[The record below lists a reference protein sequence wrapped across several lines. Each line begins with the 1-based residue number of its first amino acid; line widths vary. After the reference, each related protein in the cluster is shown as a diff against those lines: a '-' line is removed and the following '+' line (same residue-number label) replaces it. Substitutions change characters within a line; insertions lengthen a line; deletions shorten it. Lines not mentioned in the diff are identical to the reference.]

1 METLGLIAGSGL
13 LPFELARAAR
23 RAGFRVA
30 AVGHRGET
38 AETLLA
44 EVDSLD
50 WVRLGQIKKIASA
63 LKREGVSRAVF
74 GGALRKQTGFT
85 SVRPDLE
92 VIKILARLEGKGD
105 DRLLKAFALWFSE
118 QGIEIVG
125 PRGLLPDCFAP
136 VGHIAGPAPTESQLS
151 DARQGLRLCRL
162 LGEGDV
168 GQTVVVRDGVVL
180 AVEALEGTD
189 ACILRAGSLAP
200 KGVAVKAL
208 KPKQDLRFDLPAVGP
223 ATLAVLVQAKGSA
236 LALEAGATLLIDRQ
250 GLRLEADRHRIAVF
264 GLS

>member
-38 AETLLA
+38 GEHLA
-44 EVDSLD
+44 ADVDALH
-50 WVRLGQIKKIASA
+50 WVRLGQLKKIASA
-63 LKREGVSRAVF
+63 LKDEGATRAVF
-74 GGALRKQTGFT
+74 AGALKKQTGFA

-92 VIKILARLEGKGD
+92 VMKILARLEGKGD
-105 DRLLKAFALWFSE
+105 DRLLKAFAAWFAT

-125 PRGLLPDCFAP
+125 PRGLLPECFAP
-136 VGHIAGPAPTESQLS
+136 EGHIAGPAPSEAQLR
-151 DARQGLRLCRL
+151 DARQGLALCRL

-189 ACILRAGSLAP
+189 ACILRAGTLAA
-200 KGVAVKAL
+200 KAVAVKAL
-208 KPKQDLRFDLPAVGP
+208 KPNQDQRFDLPAIGSGTIEV
-223 ATLAVLVQAKGSA
+223 LAQAKATA
-236 LALEAGATLLIDRQ
+236 LALEAGSTLLIDRQ
-250 GLRLEADRHRIAVF
+250 GVQAAAKRHRIAVF
-264 GLS
+264 GLA

>member
-23 RAGFRVA
+23 RTGFRVA

-38 AETLLA
+38 DEALLA
-44 EVDSLD
+44 EVDALH
-50 WVRLGQIKKIASA
+50 WVRLGQLKKIAAA
-63 LKREGVSRAVF
+63 LKGEGVTRAVF
-74 GGALRKQTGFT
+74 AGALRKRAGFS

-92 VIKILARLEGKGD
+92 VMKILARLEGKGD
-105 DRLLKAFALWFSE
+105 DRLLKAFAAWFAE

-136 VGHIAGPAPTESQLS
+136 EGRIAGPAPTESQLR
-151 DARQGLRLCRL
+151 DARQGLALCRL

-168 GQTVVVRDGVVL
+168 GQTAVIRDGVVL

-200 KGVAVKAL
+200 RAVAVKAL
-208 KPKQDLRFDLPAVGP
+208 KPNQDQRFDLPAVGP
-223 ATLAVLVQAKGSA
+223 ATVEVLAQAKGSA
-236 LALEAGATLLIDRQ
+236 LALEAGSTLLIDRE
-250 GLRLEADRHRIAVF
+250 GLERTAKRHRIAVF
-264 GLS
+264 GLG